1 MPPARTDALP
11 RRATPRSRPP
21 AGERLIG
28 AALRVRWDRVGRVA
42 LLALLLLV
50 VALYVAPARA
60 LFSTW
65 RASHAQQAQLHALE
79 REHAALVREQRA
91 LRQPLTIAAEARR
104 LGMVKPGEIPYV
116 VRDLPRD

>member
-1 MPPARTDALP
+1 MPPARTAQP
-11 RRATPRSRPP
+11 FV
-21 AGERLIG
+21 GERLVG

-65 RASHAQQAQLHALE
+65 QASHAQQAQLHALE
-79 REHAALVREQRA
+79 GEHAALVREERA
-91 LRQPLTIAAEARR
+91 LRQPLTVAAEARR

>member
-1 MPPARTDALP
+1 M
-11 RRATPRSRPP
+11 RPS
-21 AGERLIG
+21 AGAGLVG

-50 VALYVAPARA
+50 VALYVEPARA

-79 REHAALVREQRA
+79 REHAALLRESHA
-91 LRQPLTIAAEARR
+91 LRRPLAIAAEARQ

-116 VRDLPRD
+116 VQDLPRG

>member
-1 MPPARTDALP
+1 
-11 RRATPRSRPP
+11 
-21 AGERLIG
+21 
-28 AALRVRWDRVGRVA
+28 VA
-42 LLALLLLV
+42 LLLLLLLV

-65 RASHAQQAQLHALE
+65 RDSHAKQAQLHALE
-79 REHAALVREQRA
+79 QEHQALLQEQRA
-91 LRQPLTIAAEARR
+91 LRRPLTIAAEARQ